1 MKEIIAGVNESGQR
15 LDKLLHKYLS
25 QAGSG
30 FIYKMLRKKNI
41 VLNDKKAGGKEIL
54 SPGDSIKLYLSDET
68 LTLMTGRSITSGNEH
83 SKDHSADKAVK
94 ASKSENDKK
103 AKKTRNSKLPNL
115 PKHCIVYEDA
125 NLLVINKPAGW
136 LSQSDGSKAPSAN
149 EICLNYLIR
158 KGELTESQM
167 ETFKPGIANRL
178 DRNTSGLLLFGKTL
192 PALQE
197 LGKILKDRSLKKYY
211 LTVVSGVISSEH
223 QIDGFLYKNPV
234 NNKVE
239 IRLEPFKDASEI
251 HTAYQPLESNGAWT
265 VLKVHLITGKTHQI
279 RAHLA
284 SIGHPILGDPKY
296 GKSRINEICRKKY
309 KVEHQLL
316 HAWQLCFPGMS
327 GVLAGLSGKT
337 LVAEYPDD
345 LKQFYHR

>member
-41 VLNDKKAGGKEIL
+41 VLNDKKAGGNEIL

-68 LTLMTGRSITSGNEH
+68 LTLTTGRSITSGNEH
-83 SKDHSADKAVK
+83 SKDHAADKAVK

-103 AKKTRNSKLPNL
+103 AKKTRDSRLPNL

-197 LGKILKDRSLKKYY
+197 LGKNDKVVVVGNDFTSEAKAAIKDGTL
-211 LTVVSGVISSEH
+211 
-223 QIDGFLYKNPV
+223 
-234 NNKVE
+234 
-239 IRLEPFKDASEI
+239 DASVAMSPYLGGRA
-251 HTAYQPLESNGAWT
+251 TM
-265 VLKVHLITGKTHQI
+265 ITMI
-279 RAHLA
+279 RA
-284 SIGHPILGDPKY
+284 SQGKKIGTVSSYVPMILVSKDNVKDMEDW
-296 GKSRINEICRKKY
+296 K
-309 KVEHQLL
+309 
-316 HAWQLCFPGMS
+316 
-327 GVLAGLSGKT
+327 
-337 LVAEYPDD
+337 
-345 LKQFYHR
+345 